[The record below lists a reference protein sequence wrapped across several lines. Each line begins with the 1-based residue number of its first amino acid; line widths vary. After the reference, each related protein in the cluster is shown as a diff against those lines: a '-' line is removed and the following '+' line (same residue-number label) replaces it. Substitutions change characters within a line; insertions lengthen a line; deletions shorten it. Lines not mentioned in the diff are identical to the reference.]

1 MTERIKQ
8 FIDSNNLLT
17 KNAKVVVGVSGGA
30 DSVALVCIL
39 QQLGYSC
46 IIAHV
51 NFNLRGNESERDE
64 NFTRELALKLQL
76 PFFQTSFNTIEVANT
91 RSISIEMAAREL
103 RYTWFNELLQ
113 QTNAEAIA
121 VAHHS
126 DDNAETLLMNL
137 TRGTGI
143 KGLTGI
149 PVKNQNIVR
158 PLLCVSRSDIE
169 QYLQSIH
176 QEYVTDS
183 SNLQNDYNRN
193 QFRNLIIPAIEK
205 INPSFKTTI
214 TANIERFKEVQAI
227 YDKQI
232 NSDIEQITIHRNHQ
246 LIIDLNKLR
255 LLEYKRTVLFEILN
269 RYGFSND
276 AIQRISNFQI
286 LNTGSLFF
294 SETHKA
300 LIDRD
305 KIIVSDN
312 STVENYDCLISEND
326 SEVFEP
332 VHLKIK
338 KRTVNSEIIRNNKV
352 LTIDISKAEF
362 PLRLRTWKQGD
373 IIYPYGLNGK
383 QKLSD
388 LFTNFKMN
396 RFEKEKQL
404 VLLSGEKIM
413 WVVGIKADKRFSV
426 DENSSEILEIELIK

>member
-312 STVENYDCLISEND
+312 SAVENYDCLISEND
-326 SEVFEP
+326 FEVFEP

-388 LFTNFKMN
+388 LFTNLKMN

>member
-158 PLLCVSRSDIE
+158 PLLCVSRSNIE

-312 STVENYDCLISEND
+312 SAVENYDCLISEND
-326 SEVFEP
+326 FEVFEP

-388 LFTNFKMN
+388 LFTNLKMN

>member
-312 STVENYDCLISEND
+312 SAVENYDCLISEND
-326 SEVFEP
+326 
-332 VHLKIK
+332 LK
-338 KRTVNSEIIRNNKV
+338 
-352 LTIDISKAEF
+352 
-362 PLRLRTWKQGD
+362 
-373 IIYPYGLNGK
+373 Y
-383 QKLSD
+383 LSQ
-388 LFTNFKMN
+388 F
-396 RFEKEKQL
+396 
-404 VLLSGEKIM
+404 I
-413 WVVGIKADKRFSV
+413 
-426 DENSSEILEIELIK
+426 